1 MSGKNLNVN
10 LFIFSMLFFALFLIQ
25 APSYSAASFS
35 DAVSVDAGI
44 KLTLGNVNLDEVA
57 SDLKQSVMLSSAA
70 PEQTLLTT
78 TLQNSGSLDGKI
90 GYKIEGNIPTDVAAD
105 ITLALYEGNEYVA
118 DLEVGTARFMQKNG
132 EPVIIEPGNQ
142 KTYSVKIKTATL
154 PNASENFQ
162 LSISFSL
169 TQTNAT
175 EPKQMFHDDV
185 TFDPSIVVLEADGI
199 DPVPGWPVDSDP
211 RWHTDA
217 GTGVRYIDEFETEM
231 MYYSETSDGK
241 RIRNLDDV
249 SFYLDYSESNQKLTL
264 NSATSIDSPYAV
276 EMVEVAEGKYRLDIS
291 MDTAASGNIDRTT
304 LVDSSYRIVLN
315 NPQNGEGFVLQGS
328 LYAKRLLLST
338 DTADYLYNTEYQNGR
353 FPLYASKQSRSFRL
367 AYISE
372 NYTNQ
377 VSHLTESELSLSEYT
392 IGFTIQK
399 KNSLIAG
406 VDETGNSFTL
416 KVADGVNRL
425 EDASHLSIFITGS
438 AGNKLKIE
446 RTVKA
451 LPIDTDMQVPSVW
464 NDLGG
469 QNKIKISSQ
478 QLDVQL
484 VEKTKG
490 NKIYYVSDPAAPPVL
505 YPMTTGNSYFDFR
518 FADQLETVNGLH
530 IEKVVY
536 SPDMEI
542 MRITFSFESQTLPDG
557 FNFSVSNGINNIIS
571 GTYYKFN
578 FIRASQTVANQVNV
592 FSISQSLQSTHDSV
606 IEEMEPEVEVP
617 AEMTVPAEADPS
629 E

>member
-1 MSGKNLNVN
+1 MPGKNRSVY
-10 LFIFSMLFFALFLIQ
+10 LFICSMLFFALFLFQ
-25 APSYSAASFS
+25 APSFYAASFS
-35 DAVSVDAGI
+35 DSVSVESGI
-44 KLTLGNVNLDEVA
+44 KLTLGNVNLDEA
-57 SDLKQSVMLSSAA
+57 DSDLKPSVTLSSGA

-90 GYKIEGNIPTDVAAD
+90 GYEIEGNIPTDVAAD
-105 ITLALYEGNEYVA
+105 ISLALYEGSEFIA
-118 DLEVGTARFMQKNG
+118 DLEVGKDGFLKKDG

-154 PNASENFQ
+154 PNASENFL

-169 TQTNAT
+169 TQTNAI
-175 EPKQMFHDDV
+175 EPKQMFHDEV
-185 TFDPSIVVLEADGI
+185 TFGTSIVVLEAVDS
-199 DPVPGWPVDSDP
+199 VPGWPVDSDP

-217 GTGVRYIDEFETEM
+217 IAGVRYINEFETEM

-249 SFYLDYSESNQKLTL
+249 SFYLDFSESNQPLKL

-291 MDTAASGNIDRTT
+291 MDTAASGNSDKTT

-338 DTADYLYNTEYQNGR
+338 DTADSLYNTEYQNGR
-353 FPLYASKQSRSFRL
+353 FPLYASKQLRSFRL

-377 VSHLTESELSLSEYT
+377 VSYLTESELSLSEYT
-392 IGFTIQK
+392 IGFSIQK
-399 KNSLIAG
+399 KNSMIAG
-406 VDETGNSFTL
+406 VDEAGNSFTL
-416 KVADGVNRL
+416 KVVDGLNKL

-451 LPIDTDMQVPSVW
+451 LLIDSDMQVPTVW

-490 NKIYYVSDPAAPPVL
+490 NRLYYVSDPAAPPML
-505 YPMTTGNSYFDFR
+505 YLMNTGNSYFDFR
-518 FADQLETVNGLH
+518 FANQLETVNGLH

-536 SPDMEI
+536 SPDMKI
-542 MRITFSFESQTLPDG
+542 MRITFSFESEALPDG

-571 GTYYKFN
+571 GTYFKFN
-578 FIRASQTVANQVNV
+578 FIRASQTVANQVNA
-592 FSISQSLQSTHDSV
+592 FSASEILQSTQDSV
-606 IEEMEPEVEVP
+606 ISEMEPEIEVP
-617 AEMTVPAEADPS
+617 AEMIVPAEADQS